1 MTIHLRPSTVTL
13 TALLASNVLVGVLA
27 VLFLAQV
34 DRHYSELVQT
44 SLPLLND
51 VRSVAWEVTVMQ
63 RSINRYPH
71 RPPVEQQQLFSRAEA
86 ARQRADVTLA
96 QLRRRPLP
104 PGSDATFAELAR
116 IQAELDGFARQWR
129 LQVRAGDVAA
139 ADALNLGSIQ
149 PAYGSYSTV
158 VEELARQV
166 ERHGASQSAAYSADA
181 SRFRSILLGVA
192 TWPIWVGVLLI
203 VLVGGVFAGLAPLLR
218 RLDG

>member
-27 VLFLAQV
+27 VVFLAQV

-96 QLRRRPLP
+96 QLR
-104 PGSDATFAELAR
+104 R